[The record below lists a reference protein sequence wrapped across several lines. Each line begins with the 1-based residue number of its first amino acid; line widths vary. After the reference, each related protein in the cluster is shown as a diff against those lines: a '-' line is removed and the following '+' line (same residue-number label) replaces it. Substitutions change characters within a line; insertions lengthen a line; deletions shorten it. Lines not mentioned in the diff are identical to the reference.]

1 MVCCCPL
8 NNFPLQRHLPHSL
21 LHTKQTIMAAES
33 SASAESCPVDPKTR
47 EAWLAQ
53 AQSQAHSNNKNTP
66 PQPQSSLQS
75 SRVISTI
82 PRASTTSSSPHA
94 PNNSEQETGT
104 SKSGHWIYPSEKQFY
119 AALQRKKFEA
129 RPEDMSSIVPIHN
142 AVNERAWNQILGWEK
157 GRGSESCGGPKL
169 ASFEGNSQKLTP
181 KAWLNSFLGYS
192 KPFDRHD
199 WVVERCGVKIDYV
212 IDFYEGKTD
221 RKNGKPI
228 NFYLDVRPKLN
239 SWEGCK
245 MRIERF
251 MGF

>member
-1 MVCCCPL
+1 
-8 NNFPLQRHLPHSL
+8 
-21 LHTKQTIMAAES
+21 MAAETDS
-33 SASAESCPVDPKTR
+33 SAESCPVDNKTR

-53 AQSQAHSNNKNTP
+53 AQSQSKSKPPVPSSKTNNPHS
-66 PQPQSSLQS
+66 QSSIPSLET

-82 PRASTTSSSPHA
+82 PRASTTSSSPHT
-94 PNNSEQETGT
+94 PNNSEQETGA
-104 SKSGHWIYPSEKQFY
+104 SKSGHWIYPSESQFF

-142 AVNERAWNQILGWEK
+142 AVNERAWHQILLWER
-157 GRGSESCGGPKL
+157 GRGGESCGGPKL

-181 KAWLNSFLGYS
+181 KAWINTLLGYS

-221 RKNGKPI
+221 RVNGKPI

-239 SWEGCK
+239 SWEGLK
-245 MRIERF
+245 MRIGRF